1 MLRLLLVTVIVRRGR
16 EGRRES
22 NGDKELK
29 KQNKNKNRTKQ
40 DKRGDFLV
48 FHSSKTIHLT
58 LTTNYIIDICYIYCS
73 LILSSIQ
80 FCTEANSSNSSRMTS
95 LSGGGKSSRV
105 PPCPN

>member
-29 KQNKNKNRTKQ
+29 QKQKNRTKQ

-48 FHSSKTIHLT
+48 FHSSETIHLT
-58 LTTNYIIDICYIYCS
+58 LTTNYIIDICYI
-73 LILSSIQ
+73 
-80 FCTEANSSNSSRMTS
+80 
-95 LSGGGKSSRV
+95 
-105 PPCPN
+105 